1 MSMIWPIA
9 LVVLSNVFY
18 QIAAKS
24 VPKSLNPLASL
35 TVTYLVGAAISAV
48 LFFALNRNCNL
59 FTEYSKMNWAPFVLG
74 LSVVGLEVG
83 FIYAYKNGWAVSSAS
98 IVQSAFLSIALLFIG
113 AWLYRETITASKLV
127 GVVLCLVGLFFLNR

>member
-35 TVTYLVGAAISAV
+35 TVTYLVGAAVSAV